1 MTAEREREDEI
12 GRENDGQPC
21 GIVKRPEW
29 KRKMEKERKIKIGG
43 GFWGAKESEK
53 VSESR

>member
-12 GRENDGQPC
+12 GRENDRQLC
-21 GIVKRPEW
+21 GTVKRPEW
-29 KRKMEKERKIKIGG
+29 KREMEKERKIKIGG
-43 GFWGAKESEK
+43 FWGAKESEN

>member
-12 GRENDGQPC
+12 SRENDGQLC

-29 KRKMEKERKIKIGG
+29 KREMEKERKIKIGG